1 MIPAS
6 LLLTISFFILKLII
20 FITCSLKD
28 SQKFFWQSLFLY
40 TPSLFS
46 MLQNEDIVD
55 IEKSDEVC
63 SPDMNGFSGLFLPSS
78 IFSIKN

>member
-1 MIPAS
+1 
-6 LLLTISFFILKLII
+6 
-20 FITCSLKD
+20 
-28 SQKFFWQSLFLY
+28 
-40 TPSLFS
+40 

-78 IFSIKN
+78 IFSIKNWRSSKIINGALSGFWYWLNTNS